1 MSTIGDLRDRI
12 DVFKVVRT
20 SDGMGGWTVSDE
32 LVCSVWA
39 SVRVPASRDGTI
51 ADATAEVRSH
61 SVRVRQSAETLKV
74 QIDNIIVWR
83 DWRLVVKAVR
93 PDKYQWIDFDCRAVL
108 PE

>member
-1 MSTIGDLRDRI
+1 MSTIGELRDRI
-12 DVFKVVRT
+12 DIVKEVRT
-20 SDGMGGWTVSDE
+20 ADGMGGWTVSDE

-39 SVRVPASRDGTI
+39 NVIVPASRDGTI

-61 SVRVRQSAETLKV
+61 AVRVRQSAETLKV

-83 DWRLVVKAVR
+83 DWRLVVKNAR
-93 PDKYQWIDFDCRAVL
+93 PYKYQWIDFDCRAVL